1 MRARSLGF
9 RTDLMVRRLAGSEI
23 SDHGDHIV
31 VRTPLSPE
39 FYWGNFLLLSG
50 TAAAHRADRWIEEFD
65 RHFPKAGHV
74 AIGWDRRSQ
83 RALAALQ
90 PLQRLGLELETSL
103 VMTAA
108 APLGPARPGPLPELR
123 RLSASADWRA
133 LEALEIELW
142 QQDGGGRPAHLD
154 FLRSRVDE
162 CRRLS
167 ETGHAGYFGCFEAG
181 RLVSSAGVVVGHG
194 LGRFQNVQTAGDRR
208 RRGLAGATVSMA
220 AAFAEQQLGARRLV
234 IVADPAGPAV
244 SLYRRLGFQD
254 TEQQTGLQM
263 VRA

>member
-39 FYWGNFLLLSG
+39 FYWGNYLLLSG

>member
-39 FYWGNFLLLSG
+39 FYWGNYLLLSG

-234 IVADPAGPAV
+234 IVADPTGPAV